1 MRWIAPLI
9 VGLLA
14 ALGPTAA
21 AKGQATPPTSNPGQ
35 APGPRAGAAAGQ
47 TPPAPAIPGPARDA
61 TYDPSVQRASA
72 PGPAPAPA
80 QDQDPA
86 AEQSPS
92 DPELDAVLGRWE
104 QTSGKIETLYATFE
118 QVDEMTIVGDRKVYK
133 GAAYLRR
140 PNLVVL
146 QLEKQ
151 TGDEGEEKFV
161 FDRRI
166 LANGGEVVEFD
177 GALRQITIFPLP
189 KDAQQRALE
198 EGPLPFLF
206 RMNIEDFKRRYRAN
220 LMPPNQEG
228 THRIA
233 IYPKIAADR
242 DAFSVAVLILDA
254 KTLQPKSIHTLAPN
268 GKDKQ
273 NYYIKELKANV
284 AIKPELFVW
293 DSAKAQQA
301 QNDGWRIVRNPDQPG
316 VQPPPDAIG
325 RPDALEPI
333 PR

>member
-1 MRWIAPLI
+1 MRRIAPLI

-14 ALGPTAA
+14 AVGPMAE
-21 AKGQATPPTSNPGQ
+21 AKGQATPSTPGQ
-35 APGPRAGAAAGQ
+35 APRPQAGAGVGAGART
-47 TPPAPAIPGPARDA
+47 TPPAPAIPGPSRDA

-72 PGPAPAPA
+72 PASAPA
-80 QDQDPA
+80 QDSAPDQA
-86 AEQSPS
+86 PS

-151 TGDEGEEKFV
+151 TGDEGDEKFV

-301 QNDGWRIVRNPDQPG
+301 QKDGWRIVRNPDQPG
-316 VQPPPDAIG
+316 VQPPPSEIG
-325 RPDALEPI
+325 RQDALEPI